1 MSRTIRIGGGQ
12 GFWGDWLEAPVRLVQ
27 GGPLDYL
34 VLDYVA
40 EVTMS
45 IMQKQ
50 RARDIS
56 QGYARDFV
64 TLMERLLPDL
74 VAKRIRV
81 VSNAGGVN
89 PRACAAAVL
98 DAARKLGL
106 AGKVKVGLV
115 TGDDIMHRLDDLMAR
130 GQTFQ
135 NLDTGKTLS
144 TVRADVQAASAYLGM
159 APVVK
164 ALDQGADIV
173 ISGRLADP
181 VLALGPMFH
190 EFKWS
195 ADDVD
200 KVAAGIVAGHVIEC
214 GAQSSGGNLM
224 ADWRKVR
231 DLANVGFPIVEVAD
245 NGSFVVTKHPG
256 TGGVVNLAS
265 VTEQLVYEIGD
276 PKRYVNADGVAD
288 FTSIQLTQRGR
299 DRVQISGVR
308 GAPKTPFYKVSIAYH
323 YGYKAVGSL
332 VYSWPDAYDKA
343 RVADRII
350 RERLSDQGL
359 HFEKIHTE
367 FVGYNAT
374 HGRLAGPPDPELPEV
389 QLRIGVRARDRE
401 PVERFTR
408 EVAPL
413 VLTGPPGVTGY
424 GSKPDVKEIVA
435 FWPALI
441 PREEIDPAVKVEIL
455 TS

>member
-1 MSRTIRIGGGQ
+1 
-12 GFWGDWLEAPVRLVQ
+12 
-27 GGPLDYL
+27 
-34 VLDYVA
+34 
-40 EVTMS
+40 
-45 IMQKQ
+45 
-50 RARDIS
+50 
-56 QGYARDFV
+56 
-64 TLMERLLPDL
+64 
-74 VAKRIRV
+74 
-81 VSNAGGVN
+81 
-89 PRACAAAVL
+89 
-98 DAARKLGL
+98 
-106 AGKVKVGLV
+106 
-115 TGDDIMHRLDDLMAR
+115 
-130 GQTFQ
+130 
-135 NLDTGKTLS
+135 
-144 TVRADVQAASAYLGM
+144 
-159 APVVK
+159 
-164 ALDQGADIV
+164 
-173 ISGRLADP
+173 
-181 VLALGPMFH
+181 
-190 EFKWS
+190 
-195 ADDVD
+195 
-200 KVAAGIVAGHVIEC
+200 
-214 GAQSSGGNLM
+214 
-224 ADWRKVR
+224 
-231 DLANVGFPIVEVAD
+231 
-245 NGSFVVTKHPG
+245 
-256 TGGVVNLAS
+256 
-265 VTEQLVYEIGD
+265 VYEIGD

-299 DRVQISGVR
+299 DRVQVSGIR

-323 YGYKAVGSL
+323 YGYKAVGTL

-350 RERLSDQGL
+350 RERLGDQGL